1 MIDSERSGTE
11 EPNTDSTTGDN
22 IESFRAKNDSVAPA
36 ADLSNVANPMGMIM
50 NIPVTI
56 TMELGRV
63 TMSVKDVMSLSPGSV
78 IELRKLVSDPI
89 EVLVNGQLVA
99 YGEAVSSGDN
109 YGIRITEVLANEQFS
124 NVPAL

>member
-1 MIDSERSGTE
+1 MNDSERSSNE
-11 EPNTDSTTGDN
+11 ESNTDVTVGDN
-22 IESFRAKNDSVAPA
+22 IESFQAKKDSINSEV
-36 ADLSNVANPMGMIM
+36 SNVANPMGMIM

-78 IELRKLVSDPI
+78 IELRKLISDPI

-109 YGIRITEVLANEQFS
+109 YGIRIVEVLAKEQFS
-124 NVPAL
+124 NVSTL